1 MAIDPEKLLS
11 WPFAEV
17 EQSYSVKDAI
27 LYALGIGVGYDP
39 KDRSQ
44 LPFLFEE
51 ADFQVFPT
59 MAAVL
64 AWPGF
69 WLRDPATGVD
79 WRKVLHGEQGLR
91 IHKPL
96 PPSATVKARTK
107 VTRVLDKGAGKGAL
121 IYFDRLIIDQANGEA
136 LATASATAFARG
148 DGGFGG
154 ASGPQPSPH
163 VLPERAPDSVCDL
176 PTNTNAA
183 QLYRL
188 SGDPNPLHID
198 PAIALGAG
206 FKAPILHGLCTFGVA
221 AHAIL
226 RCYCDYDV
234 NRFHGLQVR
243 FSAPV
248 YPGETIRTE
257 MWRDGKA
264 VAFRSS
270 VVERNIVVLDNGHA
284 DVSF

>member
-136 LATASATAFARG
+136 LATASATAFGPRRWRFRRGLWPAAVAAYIAGTQARYRLRFFRQTPTPPSFI
-148 DGGFGG
+148 GFPAIRTRCTSTRRSRLG
-154 ASGPQPSPH
+154 
-163 VLPERAPDSVCDL
+163 PDSKRQFCTGFAPSVSP
-176 PTNTNAA
+176 PTRSCA
-183 QLYRL
+183 
-188 SGDPNPLHID
+188 
-198 PAIALGAG
+198 AIA
-206 FKAPILHGLCTFGVA
+206 T
-221 AHAIL
+221 
-226 RCYCDYDV
+226 
-234 NRFHGLQVR
+234 
-243 FSAPV
+243 
-248 YPGETIRTE
+248 T
-257 MWRDGKA
+257 M
-264 VAFRSS
+264 
-270 VVERNIVVLDNGHA
+270 
-284 DVSF
+284 